1 MILSLQKYFLY
12 FLNNLLTLPVKQV
25 LHSMLSP
32 MLSEIESLNILI
44 AEDDQDIVRM
54 YEKILENKTN
64 HITVT
69 THGEECLRIYN
80 EKFKEITATGSYD
93 QPFDILI
100 LDYKMPNIDGFEVAK
115 RIISIN
121 PRQRIILASAY
132 GKDIFEDA
140 AEYFNLP
147 IDILQKP
154 FSRIQLIELV
164 EKKRTLPKALA

>member
-1 MILSLQKYFLY
+1 M
-12 FLNNLLTLPVKQV
+12 
-25 LHSMLSP
+25 
-32 MLSEIESLNILI
+32 NILI
-44 AEDDQDIVRM
+44 AEDDRDIVRM
-54 YEKILENKTN
+54 YVRILENKTSQ
-64 HITVT
+64 IILT
-69 THGEECLRIYN
+69 TDGEEFLRIYN
-80 EKFKEITATGSYD
+80 EKFKEMTTATSSYD

-154 FSRIQLIELV
+154 FSRIQLIGLV
-164 EKKRTLPKALA
+164 EKKRTLPKAFV

>member
-1 MILSLQKYFLY
+1 
-12 FLNNLLTLPVKQV
+12 
-25 LHSMLSP
+25 
-32 MLSEIESLNILI
+32 LNILI

-54 YEKILENKTN
+54 YVKIFDHKTN

-69 THGEECLRIYN
+69 TNGEECLRIYN
-80 EKFKEITATGSYD
+80 EKFKEVTAATNSYD

-121 PRQRIILASAY
+121 PSQRIILASAY
-132 GKDIFEDA
+132 GKDIFVDA

-154 FSRIQLIELV
+154 FSRMQLIELV
-164 EKKRTLPKALA
+164 EKKELYQNN

>member
-1 MILSLQKYFLY
+1 M
-12 FLNNLLTLPVKQV
+12 
-25 LHSMLSP
+25 
-32 MLSEIESLNILI
+32 NILI

-54 YEKILENKTN
+54 YVKTLENKTN
-64 HITVT
+64 HITLT
-69 THGEECLRIYN
+69 SDGEECLRIYN
-80 EKFKEITATGSYD
+80 EKFKEITATTS

>member
-1 MILSLQKYFLY
+1 M
-12 FLNNLLTLPVKQV
+12 
-25 LHSMLSP
+25 
-32 MLSEIESLNILI
+32 
-44 AEDDQDIVRM
+44 
-54 YEKILENKTN
+54 
-64 HITVT
+64 T
-69 THGEECLRIYN
+69 TDGEECLRIYN
-80 EKFKEITATGSYD
+80 EKFKEITAATNSCD

-154 FSRIQLIELV
+154 FSRIQLIGLV

>member
-1 MILSLQKYFLY
+1 MY
-12 FLNNLLTLPVKQV
+12 
-25 LHSMLSP
+25 
-32 MLSEIESLNILI
+32 
-44 AEDDQDIVRM
+44 VR
-54 YEKILENKTN
+54 ILENKTS

-69 THGEECLRIYN
+69 TDGEECLRIYN
-80 EKFKEITATGSYD
+80 EKFKEITAGTSSYD

-115 RIISIN
+115 RVISIN

-154 FSRIQLIELV
+154 FSRIQLIGLV
-164 EKKRTLPKALA
+164 EKKRTLPKAFV

>member
-1 MILSLQKYFLY
+1 MF
-12 FLNNLLTLPVKQV
+12 
-25 LHSMLSP
+25 
-32 MLSEIESLNILI
+32 
-44 AEDDQDIVRM
+44 
-54 YEKILENKTN
+54 ENKTN

-69 THGEECLRIYN
+69 TDGEECLRIYN
-80 EKFKEITATGSYD
+80 EKFKEITAATNSYD

-154 FSRIQLIELV
+154 FSRMQLIGLV

>member
-1 MILSLQKYFLY
+1 MY
-12 FLNNLLTLPVKQV
+12 VKT
-25 LHSMLSP
+25 
-32 MLSEIESLNILI
+32 
-44 AEDDQDIVRM
+44 
-54 YEKILENKTN
+54 LENKTN

-69 THGEECLRIYN
+69 SDGEECLRIYN
-80 EKFKEITATGSYD
+80 EKFKEITATTS

>member
-1 MILSLQKYFLY
+1 MY
-12 FLNNLLTLPVKQV
+12 VK
-25 LHSMLSP
+25 
-32 MLSEIESLNILI
+32 IF
-44 AEDDQDIVRM
+44 
-54 YEKILENKTN
+54 ENKTN

-69 THGEECLRIYN
+69 TDGEECLRIYN
-80 EKFKEITATGSYD
+80 EKFKEITAATNSYD

-140 AEYFNLP
+140 SR
-147 IDILQKP
+147 ILQSSYRYTSKAL
-154 FSRIQLIELV
+154 FTNATYWIGR
-164 EKKRTLPKALA
+164 EKKNFTKSISLNYEDPT

>member
-1 MILSLQKYFLY
+1 
-12 FLNNLLTLPVKQV
+12 
-25 LHSMLSP
+25 
-32 MLSEIESLNILI
+32 
-44 AEDDQDIVRM
+44 M

-80 EKFKEITATGSYD
+80 EKFKEITATGSYN

-154 FSRIQLIELV
+154 FSRMQLIGLV

>member
-1 MILSLQKYFLY
+1 MA
-12 FLNNLLTLPVKQV
+12 T
-25 LHSMLSP
+25 
-32 MLSEIESLNILI
+32 
-44 AEDDQDIVRM
+44 D
-54 YEKILENKTN
+54 
-64 HITVT
+64 
-69 THGEECLRIYN
+69 GEECLRIYN
-80 EKFKEITATGSYD
+80 EKFKKITVAMNSYG

-154 FSRIQLIELV
+154 FSRMQLIGLV

>member
-1 MILSLQKYFLY
+1 M
-12 FLNNLLTLPVKQV
+12 
-25 LHSMLSP
+25 
-32 MLSEIESLNILI
+32 NILI

-54 YEKILENKTN
+54 YVKIFEDKTN
-64 HITVT
+64 HLTVAT
-69 THGEECLRIYN
+69 DGEECLRIYN
-80 EKFKEITATGSYD
+80 EKFKEITAGTSSYD

-147 IDILQKP
+147 MDILQKP
-154 FSRIQLIELV
+154 FSRLQLIGLV
-164 EKKRTLPKALA
+164 EKKRTLPKAMA

>member
-1 MILSLQKYFLY
+1 MY
-12 FLNNLLTLPVKQV
+12 VKT
-25 LHSMLSP
+25 
-32 MLSEIESLNILI
+32 
-44 AEDDQDIVRM
+44 
-54 YEKILENKTN
+54 LENKTN
-64 HITVT
+64 HITLT
-69 THGEECLRIYN
+69 SDGEECLRIYN
-80 EKFKEITATGSYD
+80 EKFKEITATTS

-100 LDYKMPNIDGFEVAK
+100 LDYAMPNIDGFEVAK

>member
-1 MILSLQKYFLY
+1 
-12 FLNNLLTLPVKQV
+12 
-25 LHSMLSP
+25 
-32 MLSEIESLNILI
+32 LNILI

-54 YEKILENKTN
+54 YVKIFEHKTN

-69 THGEECLRIYN
+69 TNGEECLRIYN
-80 EKFKEITATGSYD
+80 EKFKEVTAATNSYD

-121 PRQRIILASAY
+121 PSQRIILASAY

-154 FSRIQLIELV
+154 FSRMQLIELV
-164 EKKRTLPKALA
+164 EKKELYQNN

>member
-1 MILSLQKYFLY
+1 M
-12 FLNNLLTLPVKQV
+12 
-25 LHSMLSP
+25 
-32 MLSEIESLNILI
+32 NILI

-54 YEKILENKTN
+54 YVKTLENKTN

-69 THGEECLRIYN
+69 SDGEECLRIYN
-80 EKFKEITATGSYD
+80 EKSKEITATTS

>member
-1 MILSLQKYFLY
+1 LD
-12 FLNNLLTLPVKQV
+12 
-25 LHSMLSP
+25 
-32 MLSEIESLNILI
+32 ILI
-44 AEDDQDIVRM
+44 AEDDNDIVRIYM
-54 YEKILENKTN
+54 KLLENKTN

-69 THGEECLRIYN
+69 TDGGECLRVYN
-80 EKFKEITATGSYD
+80 EKLKEIAEATSSYTHV

-115 RIISIN
+115 RIISLN
-121 PRQRIILASAY
+121 PSQRIILASAY

-154 FSRIQLIELV
+154 FSRTQLIELV
-164 EKKRTLPKALA
+164 EKKRILPKALV

>member
-1 MILSLQKYFLY
+1 
-12 FLNNLLTLPVKQV
+12 
-25 LHSMLSP
+25 
-32 MLSEIESLNILI
+32 
-44 AEDDQDIVRM
+44 M
-54 YEKILENKTN
+54 YVKILGNKTN

-69 THGEECLRIYN
+69 TDGEECLRIYN
-80 EKFKEITATGSYD
+80 EKFKEITAATSSYD

-121 PRQRIILASAY
+121 PRQRIILASAH

-147 IDILQKP
+147 LDILQKP

>member
-1 MILSLQKYFLY
+1 
-12 FLNNLLTLPVKQV
+12 
-25 LHSMLSP
+25 
-32 MLSEIESLNILI
+32 LNILI

-54 YEKILENKTN
+54 YVKIFENKTN
-64 HITVT
+64 HITVAT
-69 THGEECLRIYN
+69 DGEECLRIYN
-80 EKFKEITATGSYD
+80 EKFKEITVAMNSYD

-154 FSRIQLIELV
+154 FSRMQLIGLV

>member
-1 MILSLQKYFLY
+1 M
-12 FLNNLLTLPVKQV
+12 
-25 LHSMLSP
+25 
-32 MLSEIESLNILI
+32 NILI

-54 YEKILENKTN
+54 YVKIFENKTN

-69 THGEECLRIYN
+69 TDGEECLRIYN
-80 EKFKEITATGSYD
+80 EKFKEITAATNSYD

-121 PRQRIILASAY
+121 SRQRIILASAY

-154 FSRIQLIELV
+154 FSRMQLIGLV
-164 EKKRTLPKALA
+164 ERKKELYQKH

>member
-1 MILSLQKYFLY
+1 MY
-12 FLNNLLTLPVKQV
+12 VK
-25 LHSMLSP
+25 
-32 MLSEIESLNILI
+32 IF
-44 AEDDQDIVRM
+44 
-54 YEKILENKTN
+54 ENKTN
-64 HITVT
+64 HIIVT
-69 THGEECLRIYN
+69 TNGEECLRIYN
-80 EKFKEITATGSYD
+80 EKFKEVTAATNSYD

-121 PRQRIILASAY
+121 PSQRIILASAY

-154 FSRIQLIELV
+154 FSRMQLIELV
-164 EKKRTLPKALA
+164 EKKELYQNN

>member
-1 MILSLQKYFLY
+1 
-12 FLNNLLTLPVKQV
+12 
-25 LHSMLSP
+25 
-32 MLSEIESLNILI
+32 
-44 AEDDQDIVRM
+44 M
-54 YEKILENKTN
+54 YLKIFENKTN
-64 HITVT
+64 NITVT
-69 THGEECLRIYN
+69 TNGEECLRIYS
-80 EKFKEITATGSYD
+80 EKFKEKTVATNSYD

-100 LDYKMPNIDGFEVAK
+100 LDYRMPNIDGFEVAK

-154 FSRIQLIELV
+154 FSRMQLIGLV

>member
-1 MILSLQKYFLY
+1 M
-12 FLNNLLTLPVKQV
+12 
-25 LHSMLSP
+25 
-32 MLSEIESLNILI
+32 NILI
-44 AEDDQDIVRM
+44 AEDNQDIVRM
-54 YEKILENKTN
+54 YVKIFENKTN

-69 THGEECLRIYN
+69 TDGEECLRIYN
-80 EKFKEITATGSYD
+80 EKFKEITAATNSYD

-100 LDYKMPNIDGFEVAK
+100 LDYKMPKIDGFEVAK

-121 PRQRIILASAY
+121 ARQRIILASAY

-154 FSRIQLIELV
+154 FSRMQLIGLV

>member
-1 MILSLQKYFLY
+1 
-12 FLNNLLTLPVKQV
+12 
-25 LHSMLSP
+25 
-32 MLSEIESLNILI
+32 LNILI

-54 YEKILENKTN
+54 YVKIFENKTN
-64 HITVT
+64 HITVAT
-69 THGEECLRIYN
+69 DGEECLRIYN
-80 EKFKEITATGSYD
+80 EKFKETVAMNSYD

-154 FSRIQLIELV
+154 FSRMQLIGLV

>member
-1 MILSLQKYFLY
+1 LK
-12 FLNNLLTLPVKQV
+12 
-25 LHSMLSP
+25 
-32 MLSEIESLNILI
+32 ILI

-54 YEKILENKTN
+54 YVKIFENKTN

-69 THGEECLRIYN
+69 TDGEECLRIYN
-80 EKFKEITATGSYD
+80 EKFKEITATTNSYD

-121 PRQRIILASAY
+121 PRQQIILASAY

-154 FSRIQLIELV
+154 FSRMQLIGLV

>member
-1 MILSLQKYFLY
+1 MA
-12 FLNNLLTLPVKQV
+12 T
-25 LHSMLSP
+25 
-32 MLSEIESLNILI
+32 
-44 AEDDQDIVRM
+44 D
-54 YEKILENKTN
+54 
-64 HITVT
+64 
-69 THGEECLRIYN
+69 GEECLRIYN
-80 EKFKEITATGSYD
+80 EKFKEITVAMNSYD

-154 FSRIQLIELV
+154 FSRMQLIGLV

>member
-1 MILSLQKYFLY
+1 MKL
-12 FLNNLLTLPVKQV
+12 
-25 LHSMLSP
+25 
-32 MLSEIESLNILI
+32 
-44 AEDDQDIVRM
+44 
-54 YEKILENKTN
+54 LENETN

-69 THGEECLRIYN
+69 TDGGECLRVYN
-80 EKFKEITATGSYD
+80 EKLKEMAEATSSCAHV

-115 RIISIN
+115 RIISLN
-121 PRQRIILASAY
+121 SSQRIILASAY

-154 FSRIQLIELV
+154 FSRTQLIELV
-164 EKKRTLPKALA
+164 EKKRILPKSIGLN

>member
-1 MILSLQKYFLY
+1 M
-12 FLNNLLTLPVKQV
+12 
-25 LHSMLSP
+25 
-32 MLSEIESLNILI
+32 NILI

-54 YEKILENKTN
+54 YVKTLENKTN

-69 THGEECLRIYN
+69 SDGEECLRIYN
-80 EKFKEITATGSYD
+80 EKFKEITATTS

>member
-1 MILSLQKYFLY
+1 M
-12 FLNNLLTLPVKQV
+12 
-25 LHSMLSP
+25 
-32 MLSEIESLNILI
+32 
-44 AEDDQDIVRM
+44 
-54 YEKILENKTN
+54 
-64 HITVT
+64 
-69 THGEECLRIYN
+69 RIYN
-80 EKFKEITATGSYD
+80 EKFKEITAATNSYD

-154 FSRIQLIELV
+154 FSRMQLIGLV
-164 EKKRTLPKALA
+164 EKKRTLPKALAWIMKILQTFG

>member
-1 MILSLQKYFLY
+1 M
-12 FLNNLLTLPVKQV
+12 
-25 LHSMLSP
+25 
-32 MLSEIESLNILI
+32 NILI

-54 YEKILENKTN
+54 YVKIFENKTN

-69 THGEECLRIYN
+69 TDGEECLRIYN
-80 EKFKEITATGSYD
+80 EKFKEITAATNSND

-132 GKDIFEDA
+132 SKDIFEDA

-154 FSRIQLIELV
+154 FSRMQLIGLV

>member
-1 MILSLQKYFLY
+1 
-12 FLNNLLTLPVKQV
+12 
-25 LHSMLSP
+25 
-32 MLSEIESLNILI
+32 LNILI

-54 YEKILENKTN
+54 YVKIFENKTN

-69 THGEECLRIYN
+69 TDGEECLRIYN
-80 EKFKEITATGSYD
+80 EKFKEITAATNSYD

-121 PRQRIILASAY
+121 PRQQIILASAY

-154 FSRIQLIELV
+154 FSRMQLIGLV

>member
-1 MILSLQKYFLY
+1 MA
-12 FLNNLLTLPVKQV
+12 T
-25 LHSMLSP
+25 
-32 MLSEIESLNILI
+32 
-44 AEDDQDIVRM
+44 D
-54 YEKILENKTN
+54 
-64 HITVT
+64 
-69 THGEECLRIYN
+69 GEECLRIYN
-80 EKFKEITATGSYD
+80 EKFKEITVAMKSYD

-100 LDYKMPNIDGFEVAK
+100 LDYKMPKIDGFEVAK
-115 RIISIN
+115 RIISVN

-154 FSRIQLIELV
+154 FSRMQLIGLV